1 MGHLTR
7 RTYNFDMIRRK
18 HHSICT
24 AWLAACVVLLAA
36 LAPTVSHAL
45 NSKAAGGLWV
55 EICSSLGARTALV
68 ADLPESP
75 TGPDSS
81 LLHSLEHCPLCLVQG
96 SAAAPPPSSISV
108 TLLPL
113 SFDAPLLFLAAP
125 HTLHAWQHALSRG
138 PPSIA

>member
-1 MGHLTR
+1 
-7 RTYNFDMIRRK
+7 MIRHKRNP
-18 HHSICT
+18 IRT
-24 AWLAACVVLLAA
+24 AWLAACVLLLAA

-45 NSKAAGGLWV
+45 NHRAAGGLWV
-55 EICSSLGARTALV
+55 EICSSVGARTALL
-68 ADLPESP
+68 ADLPDSP
-75 TGPDSS
+75 TEPDSS

-96 SAAAPPPSSISV
+96 SAAAPAPSLVGI

-113 SFDAPLLFLAAP
+113 SFDVPRLFLAAP